1 MGHRLLVKY
10 ITLTLYQFMTWI
22 SYKKLE
28 HQLETDKAFWVNLT
42 IQRPAKRLSIVC
54 KTLLVLYFSK
64 TGVLKKHSTT
74 KISKVIGYRL

>member
-1 MGHRLLVKY
+1 MSVRSNREPMGHRLLGKY

-42 IQRPAKRLSIVC
+42 I
-54 KTLLVLYFSK
+54 
-64 TGVLKKHSTT
+64 
-74 KISKVIGYRL
+74 